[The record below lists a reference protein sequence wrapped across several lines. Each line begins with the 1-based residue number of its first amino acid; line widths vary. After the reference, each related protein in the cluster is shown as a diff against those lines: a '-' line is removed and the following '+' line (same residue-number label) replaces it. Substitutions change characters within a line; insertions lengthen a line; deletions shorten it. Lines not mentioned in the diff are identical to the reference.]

1 MIIPK
6 DDFLFKVVVES
17 TFNFANY
24 FLKNSYSAQWIMDYE
39 QTTTHINN
47 HKQPTHKIKTTYSQE
62 QCRI

>member
-17 TFNFANY
+17 TFNFAKH
-24 FLKNSYSAQWIMDYE
+24 FLKNGYWAQWIMDYE

-47 HKQPTHKIKTTYSQE
+47 HKQPTQNKNNIFTRT
-62 QCRI
+62 I

>member
-6 DDFLFKVVVES
+6 DDLLFKVVVES

-24 FLKNSYSAQWIMDYE
+24 FLKNGYWAQWIMDYE

-47 HKQPTHKIKTTYSQE
+47 HKQPTQKIKKTYSQE
-62 QCRI
+62 